1 EYPIVLGKPWMEY
14 NRVVVVVYEEYLFY
28 GRAGLKI
35 PALGKEEV
43 TPLIKEIRIARLV
56 MGVTFGIE
64 IKRIRRNYG
73 LRIAEAAIIKVSIID
88 IDKALHP
95 KKEYTWEE
103 LKSLIPVRL
112 YQYLPLFLKEEA
124 ARLLPR
130 RPGIDHYIEF
140 KKDKDGKELPLPWG
154 PLYGISRDE
163 LLVLRKTITDL

>member
-1 EYPIVLGKPWMEY
+1 MEY
-14 NRVVVVVYEEYLFY
+14 NRMVIVLYKEDLFY

-35 PALGKEEV
+35 PALRKEEV
-43 TPLIKEIRIARLV
+43 ISLIKEIRIARLV
-56 MGVTFGIE
+56 TGITFGIK

-73 LRIAEAAIIKVSIID
+73 LRVAEAAIIKVNIAD
-88 IDKALHP
+88 IDKALRP

-124 ARLLPR
+124 ARLPPR
-130 RPGIDHYIEF
+130 RPGTNHYIEI

-154 PLYGISRDE
+154 PLYGMSRDE
-163 LLVLRKTITDL
+163 LLVFYKTITDL